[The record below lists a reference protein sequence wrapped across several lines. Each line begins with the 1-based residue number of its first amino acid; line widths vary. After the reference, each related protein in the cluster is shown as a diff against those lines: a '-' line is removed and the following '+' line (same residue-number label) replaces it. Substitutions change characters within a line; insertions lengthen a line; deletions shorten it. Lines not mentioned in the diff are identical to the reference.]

1 MRRAATMTSIVGA
14 FLILAAAGANAADMS
29 AGSGEAAYRQYCSYC
44 HDGGT
49 VGAPKIGDRAAWAP
63 RLKQGTDALMESS
76 WKGKGHMSPR
86 RWRDD
91 LSSEQ
96 FLRALV
102 YLLDASR

>member
-1 MRRAATMTSIVGA
+1 MIVGA
-14 FLILAAAGANAADMS
+14 FLLFAAAAAANANAADMPP
-29 AGSGEAAYRQYCSYC
+29 GSGEAAYRQYCSYC
-44 HDGGT
+44 HDDGT
-49 VGAPKIGDRAAWAP
+49 LGAPKIGDKAAWAP
-63 RLKQGTDALMESS
+63 RIKRGNDAIMESS

-91 LSSEQ
+91 LSADQ